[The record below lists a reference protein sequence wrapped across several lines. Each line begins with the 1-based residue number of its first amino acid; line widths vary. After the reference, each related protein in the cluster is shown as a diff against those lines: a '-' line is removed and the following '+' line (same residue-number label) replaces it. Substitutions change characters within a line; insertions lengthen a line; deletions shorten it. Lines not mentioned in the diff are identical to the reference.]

1 MPHRPLANL
10 MYWQLK
16 RSPFPSLTRT
26 LQFSSLLFDPLFQEI
41 FCTFAEGGTL
51 ALISEVIKRDPEY
64 LLAMM
69 DTEKIERIY
78 LPFIALQQLAEF
90 AQATGKTLSCLREIL
105 TAGEQLQITPELR
118 AWLKSMPQCSLYNYY
133 GPSETHVV
141 TSFQL
146 PIDPHTWVSL
156 PPIGAP
162 IANTQ
167 IYVLDDS
174 LFPVPIGVAGEL
186 YIGGDSVGRGY
197 ANRPHLTAER
207 FLPDP
212 FSDEAGSLLYK
223 TGDRVR
229 YLSNGNLEFLGRLDS
244 QVKIRGYRVEPGEIE
259 FLLQQ
264 HAQVKRCAVVVQGEG
279 SEKRLLAYIVAYEKD
294 TKLNT
299 TLPAYLKT
307 KLPEHM
313 VPVAYILMDHLP
325 VTATGKV
332 NRKALLDSAP
342 EKIEIDRNEASVAP
356 RTPLEQQLL
365 NIWSELLHVAAIGIH
380 DNFFEIGGQSLLAT
394 RLMVCI
400 RERIQPDFALQTVF
414 EAPTIAALAET
425 IVRQEIEKADSELLL
440 QLFDQLESTRI

>member
-1 MPHRPLANL
+1 
-10 MYWQLK
+10 
-16 RSPFPSLTRT
+16 
-26 LQFSSLLFDPLFQEI
+26 
-41 FCTFAEGGTL
+41 
-51 ALISEVIKRDPEY
+51 
-64 LLAMM
+64 
-69 DTEKIERIY
+69 
-78 LPFIALQQLAEF
+78 
-90 AQATGKTLSCLREIL
+90 
-105 TAGEQLQITPELR
+105 
-118 AWLKSMPQCSLYNYY
+118 
-133 GPSETHVV
+133 
-141 TSFQL
+141 
-146 PIDPHTWVSL
+146 
-156 PPIGAP
+156 
-162 IANTQ
+162 
-167 IYVLDDS
+167 
-174 LFPVPIGVAGEL
+174 
-186 YIGGDSVGRGY
+186 
-197 ANRPHLTAER
+197 
-207 FLPDP
+207 
-212 FSDEAGSLLYK
+212 
-223 TGDRVR
+223 
-229 YLSNGNLEFLGRLDS
+229 
-244 QVKIRGYRVEPGEIE
+244 
-259 FLLQQ
+259 
-264 HAQVKRCAVVVQGEG
+264 VQGEG

-307 KLPEHM
+307 KLPEYM